1 MSELPVREIFSS
13 IQGEGPYVG
22 VRQIFLRLPGCNL
35 ACPYCDTPVDN
46 SPRLSLETVPGSRNF
61 QYLENPLGINKLLG
75 LVMAFNLR
83 KHHSLSVTGGE
94 PLLWHKE
101 LAEFLP
107 LVKKQELKIYLET
120 NGTLPERLDL
130 LLPWLDFISM
140 DIKLPFGGRSFWQE
154 HCQFLKLSCNAKEVF
169 IKIVLDSSSSFSDLK
184 TAGNNRGYRL
194 QHSNNSAAGYSCEG
208 ILPPKPRQMLEW
220 QDYFLESLNNVRII
234 PQTMF
239 FKASYNFCYKYSFKR
254 TLIERRKQ
262 FSDG

>member
-107 LVKKQELKIYLET
+107 LVKKQGLKIYLET

-184 TAGNNRGYRL
+184 TARQLIADIDSNIPTIL
-194 QHSNNSAAGYSCEG
+194 QPVTAVRG

-234 PQTMF
+234 PQTHV
-239 FKASYNFCYKYSFKR
+239 
-254 TLIERRKQ
+254 LQ
-262 FSDG
+262 GQL